1 VTFLLNNVSLLLRG
15 NFVKCSFFLGLIL
28 ILCKNDRISPCTEK
42 YGNIEDVNTNL
53 RVFLS
58 GSDSNK
64 ENLLPPAT
72 PKRPAEDGE
81 ILLI

>member
-1 VTFLLNNVSLLLRG
+1 MIGYLPVQ
-15 NFVKCSFFLGLIL
+15 K
-28 ILCKNDRISPCTEK
+28 
-42 YGNIEDVNTNL
+42 NIEDVNTNL
-53 RVFLS
+53 RVFFS

-81 ILLI
+81 ILLILCYS

>member
-1 VTFLLNNVSLLLRG
+1 MIGYFPVQ
-15 NFVKCSFFLGLIL
+15 
-28 ILCKNDRISPCTEK
+28 KNM
-42 YGNIEDVNTNL
+42 EDVNTNL